1 VRWLRPD
8 LVVRSV
14 HDVDH
19 NALYRRGIRALIYD
33 LENTLC
39 RWREWELDERT
50 HALLQDL
57 RDRGMQ
63 IAILTNAWVPPEHR
77 LVRELGELGIPVVVS
92 ARKPLR
98 SGFRRAL
105 ARLGVDPGQAAM
117 IGDQILTDVLG
128 GKMSG
133 LHTTLVDPLG
143 PEESRLTKVN
153 RWVERR
159 LGRRMN
165 RNP

>member
-1 VRWLRPD
+1 MKCLRPD
-8 LVVRSV
+8 LVVRSI
-14 HDVDH
+14 HDVDYE
-19 NALYRRGIRALIYD
+19 ALRRRGIRALIYD
-33 LENTLC
+33 LEGTLC
-39 RWREWELDERT
+39 PWRDWELDERT

-63 IAILTNAWVPPEHR
+63 VAILTNAWVPPGHR
-77 LVRELGELGIPVVVS
+77 LVRELGELGIPMVVS

-98 SGFRRAL
+98 SGFRRVL
-105 ARLGVDPGQAAM
+105 ARLGADPGPAAM

-128 GKMSG
+128 GKRSG
-133 LHTTLVDPLG
+133 LYTTLVDPLG
-143 PEESRLTKVN
+143 PKESRLTKVS

-159 LGRRMN
+159 LGRRVN